1 MADEPSVLQRH
12 RRALA
17 GFDAVIEN
25 AGEWDSPS
33 PCEGWTAR
41 DVVKHVTDIHTVM
54 AQRLGEIPSGEGWPA
69 SRDAALRALAKPG
82 ALDEV
87 IDVPNGGEMAA
98 GRFVNVVTTD
108 VLVHT
113 WDLARAFGTTAP
125 LDPEL
130 VERAHNAAI
139 PMDELIRSSGMFG
152 PRIDIADDAD
162 PQSKMLAFF
171 GRDPR

>member
-1 MADEPSVLQRH
+1 MAEEPSVLQRH
-12 RRALA
+12 RRAIA
-17 GFDAVIEN
+17 GFDTVLAD
-25 AGEWDSPS
+25 AGPWDSPS
-33 PCEGWTAR
+33 PCAGWTAS

-54 AQRLGEIPSGEGWPA
+54 AQRLGEPSSGGGWPA
-69 SRDAALRALAKPG
+69 ARDAALRALATPG
-82 ALDEV
+82 ALDQV
-87 IDVPNGGEMAA
+87 IDVPNGGEMTA

-113 WDLARAFGTTAP
+113 WDLARAFGTTVQ

-130 VERAHNAAI
+130 VERAYNAAM

-152 PRIDIADDAD
+152 PRIDFADDAD

>member
-1 MADEPSVLQRH
+1 MTDEPSVLQRH
-12 RRALA
+12 RRAIA
-17 GFDAVIEN
+17 GFDAVLEQ
-25 AGEWDSPS
+25 AGDWDSPS
-33 PCEGWTAR
+33 PCEGWTAS
-41 DVVKHVTDIHTVM
+41 DVVAHVRDIHTVM
-54 AQRLGEIPSGEGWPA
+54 AHRLDEHPSGEGWGPA
-69 SRDAALRALAKPG
+69 RDAALRALAKPG
-82 ALDEV
+82 ALDLI

-113 WDLARAFGTTAP
+113 WDLARAFGLTIQ

-130 VERAHNAAI
+130 VERAHKAAM

-152 PRIDIADDAD
+152 PRIEIGDDAD

>member
-1 MADEPSVLQRH
+1 MADEPSVLARH
-12 RRALA
+12 RRAIA
-17 GFDAVIEN
+17 GFDAVIAQ
-25 AGEWDSPS
+25 AGDWNSPS
-33 PCEGWTAR
+33 PCDSWTAT
-41 DVVKHVTDIHTVM
+41 DVVAHVRDIHTVM
-54 AQRLGEIPSGEGWPA
+54 AHRLGEHPSGEGWGPA
-69 SRDAALRALAKPG
+69 RDAAMRALAKPG

-113 WDLARAFGTTAP
+113 WDLARAFGVSVA

-130 VERAHNAAI
+130 VERAHKAAL

-152 PRIDIADDAD
+152 PRVEIGDDAD

>member
-1 MADEPSVLQRH
+1 MSTCSSTLVMADEPSVLQRH
-12 RRALA
+12 RRAVA

-25 AGEWDSPS
+25 AGDWDAPS

-41 DVVKHVTDIHTVM
+41 DVVTHVTDIHTVM
-54 AQRLGEIPSGEGWPA
+54 AHRLGETASGEGWPPA
-69 SRDAALRALAKPG
+69 RDAALRALTKPG

-113 WDLARAFGTTAP
+113 WDLARAFGVTVE

-130 VERAHNAAI
+130 VERAHKAAL
-139 PMDELIRSSGMFG
+139 PMDEVIRSSGMFG
-152 PRIDIADDAD
+152 AP
-162 PQSKMLAFF
+162 
-171 GRDPR
+171 GRASRRR